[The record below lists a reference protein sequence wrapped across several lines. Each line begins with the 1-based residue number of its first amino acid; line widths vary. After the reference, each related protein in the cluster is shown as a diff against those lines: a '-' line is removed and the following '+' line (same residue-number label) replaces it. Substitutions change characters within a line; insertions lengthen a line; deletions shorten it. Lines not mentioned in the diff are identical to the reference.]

1 MAAAARKTPAP
12 RRGASRPQ
20 PPAPSKQVPAW
31 AWLACGLL
39 IGGFV
44 VFLATLEPG
53 NDAVKRSTDT
63 EPKTRPEP
71 TTPKPKYDFYTL
83 LPESEVIVPPEPA
96 KPERAAKPA
105 LKPVT
110 PLDAARIDAQRAE
123 MALQGKVPPPP
134 PPAPVVAST
143 ATTAPGSSQFYLQ
156 AGSFPTREQAES
168 VRAQITLL
176 GQIARLESGTVGDR
190 TWHRVLVGP
199 FGNRE
204 QMGKAQQ
211 VLTNNGF
218 SNLLPQQR
226 KVN

>member
-1 MAAAARKTPAP
+1 MAAAARKKPTP

-20 PPAPSKQVPAW
+20 APAAKKSLPAW
-31 AWLACGLL
+31 AWLACGVL

-53 NDAVKRSTDT
+53 NDAVQ
-63 EPKTRPEP
+63 RPRESAQKP
-71 TTPKPKYDFYTL
+71 ASAPATPKPKYDFYTL
-83 LPESEVIVPPEPA
+83 LPESEVIVPPEPTRPA
-96 KPERAAKPA
+96 PAPAKPA
-105 LKPVT
+105 PKPVT
-110 PLDAARIDAQRAE
+110 PQEAARIDTQRAE

-134 PPAPVVAST
+134 PPVVAS
-143 ATTAPGSSQFYLQ
+143 AAAPGNSQFFLQ

-204 QMGKAQQ
+204 QMGRAQQ
-211 VLTNNGF
+211 VLTSNGF
-218 SNLLPQQR
+218 NNLLPQQR

>member
-1 MAAAARKTPAP
+1 MAAAARKKPTP

-20 PPAPSKQVPAW
+20 APASKKQLPAW

-53 NDAVKRSTDT
+53 NDTVKRPKESAQPKSS
-63 EPKTRPEP
+63 EPA
-71 TTPKPKYDFYTL
+71 TPKPKYDFYTL
-83 LPESEVIVPPEPA
+83 LPETEVIVPPEPA
-96 KPERAAKPA
+96 KPAPKPVP
-105 LKPVT
+105 KPVT
-110 PLDAARIDAQRAE
+110 PQEAARIDAQRAE

-134 PPAPVVAST
+134 PPVVA
-143 ATTAPGSSQFYLQ
+143 AAAAPTNSQFFLQ
-156 AGSFPTREQAES
+156 AGSFPTKAQAES

-211 VLTNNGF
+211 VLTSNGF

>member
-1 MAAAARKTPAP
+1 MAAAARKKPAP
-12 RRGASRPQ
+12 RRGASRPAA
-20 PPAPSKQVPAW
+20 PAAKKQLPAW
-31 AWLACGLL
+31 AWLACGAL
-39 IGGFV
+39 IGGFI

-53 NDAVKRSTDT
+53 NEAVKR
-63 EPKTRPEP
+63 PKETAQKPAAP
-71 TTPKPKYDFYTL
+71 ATPKPKYDFYTL

-96 KPERAAKPA
+96 RPEPRPVP
-105 LKPVT
+105 KPVT
-110 PLDAARIDAQRAE
+110 PQEAARIDTQRAE
-123 MALQGKVPPPP
+123 LALQGKIPPPP
-134 PPAPVVAST
+134 PPV
-143 ATTAPGSSQFYLQ
+143 ATTAARPGSQFFLQ

-199 FGNRE
+199 FGDRD

-211 VLTNNGF
+211 VLISNGF
-218 SNLLPQQR
+218 NNLLPQQR

>member
-1 MAAAARKTPAP
+1 MAAAARKKPTP

-20 PPAPSKQVPAW
+20 APASKKQLPAW

-53 NDAVKRSTDT
+53 GDAVKRPKETAQKSKPA
-63 EPKTRPEP
+63 EPA
-71 TTPKPKYDFYTL
+71 TPKPKYDFYTL
-83 LPESEVIVPPEPA
+83 LPETEVIVPPEPV
-96 KPERAAKPA
+96 KPPPTKPA
-105 LKPVT
+105 PKPVT
-110 PLDAARIDAQRAE
+110 PQEAARIDTQRAE
-123 MALQGKVPPPP
+123 MALQGKVPPPAP
-134 PPAPVVAST
+134 PVITSAAPA
-143 ATTAPGSSQFYLQ
+143 GSSQFFLQ
-156 AGSFPTREQAES
+156 AGSFPTQAQAES

-199 FGNRE
+199 FSNRE
-204 QMGKAQQ
+204 QMGQAQQ
-211 VLTNNGF
+211 ILTRNGF

-226 KVN
+226 KLN

>member
-1 MAAAARKTPAP
+1 MAAAARKKPAP
-12 RRGASRPQ
+12 KRGASRPQ
-20 PPAPSKQVPAW
+20 APASKKQLPAW

-53 NDAVKRSTDT
+53 NEAVKRPRETTPPKQPT
-63 EPKTRPEP
+63 EPAA
-71 TTPKPKYDFYTL
+71 PKPKYDFYTL
-83 LPESEVIVPPEPA
+83 LPESEVIVPPEPV
-96 KPERAAKPA
+96 KPPPKPA
-105 LKPVT
+105 PKPVT
-110 PLDAARIDAQRAE
+110 PQEAARIDTQRAE

-134 PPAPVVAST
+134 PPVVASA
-143 ATTAPGSSQFYLQ
+143 ATGSTSQFFLQ
-156 AGSFPTREQAES
+156 AGSFPTKAQAES

-199 FGNRE
+199 FSNRE
-204 QMGKAQQ
+204 QMGQAQQ
-211 VLTNNGF
+211 VLTSNGF